1 MNIKMFYHKML
12 NYISPNQVT
21 ILLTRF
27 TNNVNVQIFARCSL
41 QRTEHVHKNCL
52 ILIIV

>member
-27 TNNVNVQIFARCSL
+27 TNNVDVQIFARCSL
-41 QRTEHVHKNCL
+41 QRTEHVYKNCL